1 MSPRSIFSTLAS
13 AFLAA
18 AILTG
23 CAGDGGGL
31 SGSGASAFAG
41 SYTADY
47 TLDGGKSGDLAF
59 TVAADSS
66 ASGTLVVSAP
76 AVMAPST
83 REGGFSFTVGSLT
96 VTGNVSNGQLNLTG
110 TDPNSGSFTISGSLP
125 TSPADNTVLTL
136 SAGGTSYTAQVLIS
150 QGGGSGTLTF
160 TNSGANINSS
170 AFPTNPY
177 VLMSTVGGSTAL
189 LAVPSVT
196 DTSRS
201 LGVTLDGTAA
211 AGTSHQFS
219 AANSSI
225 VSGYTDNASGTLIDW
240 NAVSGTLKVISRT
253 DSSVKVEFV
262 NVVFTS
268 SELSG
273 SFTLNGILQ
282 K

>member
-23 CAGDGGGL
+23 CAGDGGGV
-31 SGSGASAFAG
+31 SGSGASDFAG

-66 ASGTLVVSAP
+66 ASGTLVVAAP
-76 AVMAPST
+76 AVLSPAT

-96 VTGNVSNGQLNLTG
+96 VTGSVSNGQLNLTG
-110 TDPNSGSFTISGSLP
+110 TDPIAGGFTISGSLP

-136 SAGGTSYTAQVLIS
+136 SAGGTSYTAQVLVS
-150 QGGGSGTLTF
+150 QGGGSGSLTF
-160 TNSGANINSS
+160 TNSGANINSA

-177 VLMSTVGGSTAL
+177 VLMSTVAGNTAL
-189 LAVPSVT
+189 AAVPSIT
-196 DTSRS
+196 DNSRS
-201 LGVTLDGTAA
+201 VVLNLSADAA
-211 AGTSHQFS
+211 AGTTHAFAPTF
-219 AANSSI
+219 AAVGAS
-225 VSGYTDNASGTLIDW
+225 YTDNASGDL
-240 NAVSGTLKVISRT
+240 VSWQAKSGSLKIISRT
-253 DSSVKVEFV
+253 DSSVKVEFIG
-262 NVVFTS
+262 VVFS
-268 SELSG
+268 STELPG
-273 SFTLNGILQ
+273 SFTLNGTLQ